1 LDIVQNNST
10 WEKLI
15 QQKEKSEKYESERFV
30 IEKKEVKTMRLRRCI
45 ENIILTKTLQ
55 REGTVEE
62 NKNYSRLLTLERTIF
77 VQ

>member
-1 LDIVQNNST
+1 MQNNNT
-10 WEKLI
+10 WEKLV

-45 ENIILTKTLQ
+45 ENIILTKILE